1 MFSVQTEL
9 KTTVVHHVPII
20 YVKMIMILFSI
31 KWLYF

>member
-9 KTTVVHHVPII
+9 KTTAVHHVPII